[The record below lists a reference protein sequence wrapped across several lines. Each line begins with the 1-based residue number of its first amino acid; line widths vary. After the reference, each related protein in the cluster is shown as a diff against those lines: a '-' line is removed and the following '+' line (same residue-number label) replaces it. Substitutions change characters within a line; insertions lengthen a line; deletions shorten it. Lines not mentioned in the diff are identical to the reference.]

1 MSAANTGQLP
11 VVPPVTTAHV
21 TMWEDTSVELND
33 QRIRQNIPD
42 LPRIDVQTE
51 VYYSGGIESLSYFAL
66 QILKS
71 NDKLVIIRAL
81 ASATA
86 ILTNQRVNFTGS
98 SAPPVIIT
106 GLERDAWSQAQ
117 DSDLLNTNFTDAE
130 DVRVSELLDM
140 MEADVDELGAYF
152 GLLYLAGNK
161 PVTNKNRTAFNERR
175 QSAALASIISDPRIF
190 VADSVFL
197 SDTVL
202 KKVYASFL
210 SYLPLRSHMISSVVQ
225 LIGRPF
231 MGSGLAFMNMF
242 LLLADFGMGALRIIK
257 EAVLKHPWIR
267 TDFPELKPELEA
279 VNKAQQIIRRVP
291 GEERSFLKA
300 IHGNNFVPVN
310 YAQIDNLT
318 GVCREVLKR
327 TTPSYASYGGGKITA
342 DQMARIVARLGVE
355 GVNEATQ
362 PVSAE

>member
-11 VVPPVTTAHV
+11 AVPPVTTAHV

-51 VYYSGGIESLSYFAL
+51 VYYGGGIESLSYFAL

-98 SAPPVIIT
+98 STPPVIIT

-117 DSDLLNTNFTDAE
+117 DSDLLNTNFVDAE

-231 MGSGLAFMNMF
+231 MG
-242 LLLADFGMGALRIIK
+242 ALRIIK

-318 GVCREVLKR
+318 GVCREILKR

-355 GVNEATQ
+355 GVNEAAQ